1 MRKDDILA
9 SKDYVTAQDLI
20 NKPLISSR
28 RSSVQNELF
37 NWFGTEVDRLNII
50 STFNLILN
58 ASAMVEE
65 ALGYAFSFESL
76 INVNE
81 ESNIFLSHFFPRLKL
96 VLY

>member
-37 NWFGTEVDRLNII
+37 NWFGTE
-50 STFNLILN
+50 
-58 ASAMVEE
+58 
-65 ALGYAFSFESL
+65 G
-76 INVNE
+76 
-81 ESNIFLSHFFPRLKL
+81 
-96 VLY
+96 